1 MDQLM
6 MFQVVSSEPVS
17 AYRGCIWPGPP
28 LSFLCLSVPRA
39 SQFAGIPL
47 VYLLRMPLKED
58 PV

>member
-1 MDQLM
+1 M

-39 SQFAGIPL
+39 AQFDGIPL